1 MSTRMKRMTLQ
12 TVLKRHGITLK
23 ELRERTG
30 MSRQQGWNLWH
41 GRVGVG
47 KATTKRLHE
56 RLGLPFEEL
65 MQVDPVPAVKRP
77 ETTPAHPRGRPRKP
91 RPEARQ
97 P

>member
-1 MSTRMKRMTLQ
+1 MSTRVKRMTLQ

-47 KATTKRLHE
+47 KATAKRLHE
-56 RLGLPFEEL
+56 RLGLSFEEL
-65 MQVDPVPAVKRP
+65 MQVDPVPAVKPADRP
-77 ETTPAHPRGRPRKP
+77 PRSKAG
-91 RPEARQ
+91 Q